1 MKWRLT
7 VTSIF
12 LVSIFGWFAFSG
24 QPASAQI
31 KAAISNQD
39 LAVFG
44 SIDAQVATTTAP
56 ITTAAATPTPL
67 PPTPIPVAPTPVPG
81 KTTANTGTGLPIV
94 PIFLGIMFLG
104 VVLAVSLPIIRSR
117 FGRR

>member
-1 MKWRLT
+1 MNWHLT
-7 VTSIF
+7 VSSIF
-12 LVSIFGWFAFSG
+12 LISIFGWFAFSG
-24 QPASAQI
+24 QPASAPLE
-31 KAAISNQD
+31 AAISHQD
-39 LAVFG
+39 LAAFG
-44 SIDAQVATTTAP
+44 FIDAQVATTAAP
-56 ITTAAATPTPL
+56 VTTAAATPTPL
-67 PPTPIPVAPTPVPG
+67 PPTPIPVAPTPAPG